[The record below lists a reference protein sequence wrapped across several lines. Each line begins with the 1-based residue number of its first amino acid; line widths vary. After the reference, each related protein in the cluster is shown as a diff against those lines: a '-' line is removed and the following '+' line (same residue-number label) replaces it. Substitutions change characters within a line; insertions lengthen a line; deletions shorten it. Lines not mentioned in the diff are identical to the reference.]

1 MAGLVGV
8 ADGIK
13 CNIDTQGIRLKEQE
27 NILAEFKVSYSYGN
41 KNKIM

>member
-8 ADGIK
+8 ANGIK

-27 NILAEFKVSYSYGN
+27 NILAEFKVSYGN
-41 KNKIM
+41 KNKRML